1 MPVLRIGKMVC
12 RCPNAMCALCVR
24 FSAYVCR
31 QFPPHTA
38 RLLQTVAGAR
48 RMLNKLSG
56 LFYHQAT
63 GSNRWRGHEVVL
75 RVENDGACKHTG
87 TPLPGIRVS
96 VSNEVSVVNSQT
108 VDDESNNFVGLT
120 YPPSSRPTRLRV
132 RRSESA
138 AVPCQLWG
146 MGCKGAADWESCISY
161 SRRGLDGAIDTG
173 QMHAEKN
180 WQYLPPPSGNQHQ
193 KSCSMPIYSK
203 D

>member
-12 RCPNAMCALCVR
+12 RCPNAVCALCVR

-31 QFPPHTA
+31 QFPPHIA

-48 RMLNKLSG
+48 RRLNKLSG

-63 GSNRWRGHEVVL
+63 CSNRWRGHEVVL

-146 MGCKGAADWESCISY
+146 MGCKGAIGSRALATLVGASTGRSTRVRCMLKKTGSTCRHHRAISTRNLARCR
-161 SRRGLDGAIDTG
+161 SIRRI
-173 QMHAEKN
+173 
-180 WQYLPPPSGNQHQ
+180 
-193 KSCSMPIYSK
+193 
-203 D
+203 